1 MTRFEAIVQSLSRVC
16 DRIARGAVVAMMLVV
31 VANIVLRALWRPI
44 YFTFDVVMLLCSVV
58 VAFALGYCAIQG
70 GHVYVELF
78 VQRFPPRAQAIIDS
92 ITGILGFS
100 LFVMIAWQCW
110 VYGTD
115 IWRSGEVSMSVR
127 LPLYPFMYG
136 VGLGCAVLSLVV
148 LVDLIKSLTK
158 VVGK

>member
-1 MTRFEAIVQSLSRVC
+1 MTRFEAIIQSLSRVC
-16 DRIARGAVVAMMLVV
+16 DKIARGAVVAMMLIV
-31 VANIVLRALWRPI
+31 VANISLRPIWRPI
-44 YFTFDVVMLLCSVV
+44 YGTYDVVMLLCSVV
-58 VAFALGYCAIQG
+58 VAFALGHCAIQG
-70 GHVYVELF
+70 GHVFVELF
-78 VQRFPPRAQAIIDS
+78 VQRLPPRAQAIINS

-100 LFVMIAWQCW
+100 LFAMIAWQCW

-127 LPLYPFMYG
+127 IPLYPFMYG
-136 VGLGCAVLSLVV
+136 VGFGCAVLSLVV